1 MIIDSTAV
9 PLPNELRYRLEGQIA
24 YLELNRPEKLN
35 TMTPAM
41 GKALL
46 ELIPVINADDNV
58 RVVILSSVGSKA
70 FSAGSD
76 ISVLDE
82 YGTNWQLR
90 NRIDYARGIWAIR
103 KPVIAKIR
111 GYCIGGGLEMALMS
125 DIRYA
130 STASR
135 FGAGEIK
142 LGWHGGAGNTQ
153 LLPRV
158 TTPGKALEML
168 FTGDLVPAEEAEHMG
183 LVDRLLPDDE
193 LDSAVELLAKRICA
207 SAPIAVQLSK
217 HLVRI
222 SMSSSIEV
230 GLAYENDTFTY
241 CFTTE
246 DSVEGRAAFA
256 KKRTA
261 DFKGR

>member
-1 MIIDSTAV
+1 MRVDSTVAS
-9 PLPNELRYRLEGQIA
+9 LPDELHYRLEGQIG
-24 YLELNRPEKLN
+24 YLELNRPAKLN

-46 ELIPVINADDNV
+46 ELVPAINDDDNV
-58 RVVILSSVGSKA
+58 RVVVLSGAGDRA

-76 ISVLDE
+76 ISVLDD

-90 NRIDYARGIWAIR
+90 NRTDYAKGIWAIR

-125 DIRYA
+125 DIRYS
-130 STASR
+130 STDAR

-158 TTPGKALEML
+158 TSPGRAMEML
-168 FTGDLVPAEEAEHMG
+168 FTGDLVPAEEAERTG
-183 LVDRLLPDDE
+183 LVDRVFTDAE
-193 LDSAVELLAKRICA
+193 LDAAVDALAQKICA

-222 SMSSSIEV
+222 SMSSSVEV

-256 KKRTA
+256 EKRTPS
-261 DFKGR
+261 FKGR

>member
-1 MIIDSTAV
+1 VS
-9 PLPNELRYRLEGQIA
+9 LPDELRYRVEGQIG
-24 YLELNRPEKLN
+24 YLELNRPDKLN

-46 ELIPVINADDNV
+46 ELVPAINDDDKV
-58 RVVILSSVGSKA
+58 RVVILAGVGPKA

-76 ISVLDE
+76 INALDD

-90 NRIDYARGIWAIR
+90 NRTDYAKGIWAIR
-103 KPVIAKIR
+103 KPVIARIR

-130 STASR
+130 SADAR

-158 TTPGKALEML
+158 TSPGRAMEML
-168 FTGDLVPAEEAEHMG
+168 FTGDMVTAEEAEHTG
-183 LVDRLLPDDE
+183 LVDRIFSENE
-193 LDSAVELLAKRICA
+193 LDAAVDALAQRICA

-222 SMSSSIEV
+222 SMSTSVEV
-230 GLAYENDTFTY
+230 GLAYENDSFTY

-256 KKRTA
+256 EKRTPV
-261 DFKGR
+261 FKGI